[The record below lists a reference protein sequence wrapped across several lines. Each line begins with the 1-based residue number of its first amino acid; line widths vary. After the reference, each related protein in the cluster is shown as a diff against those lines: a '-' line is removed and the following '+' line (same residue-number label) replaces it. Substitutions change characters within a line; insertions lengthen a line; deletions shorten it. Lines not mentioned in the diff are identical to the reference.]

1 MKDVQI
7 NGAKSIVMQPMFAS
21 KTEVDRKKNIKL
33 MRKQKHKGKNF
44 DY

>member
-21 KTEVDRKKNIKL
+21 KTEVDRKKNAKL
-33 MRKQKHKGKNF
+33 IRKQKHKGKM